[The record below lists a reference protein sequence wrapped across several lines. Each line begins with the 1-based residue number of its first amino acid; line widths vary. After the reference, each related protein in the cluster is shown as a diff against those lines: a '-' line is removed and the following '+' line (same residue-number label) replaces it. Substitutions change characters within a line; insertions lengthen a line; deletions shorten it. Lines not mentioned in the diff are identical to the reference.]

1 MNCPSCQAVSP
12 SGAKFCMSC
21 GSALAASCPQCN
33 TELPPDAQF
42 CFSCGHKMGSEA
54 STPAPAPAPA
64 AAPEPEAEAA
74 QARIEQYIPA
84 ELLAKLESARTTG
97 GMQGERRIVTMLFC
111 DVEGSTAAAEQLDP
125 EEWAEIMNGAFEH
138 LIAPVYRYEG
148 TLARLMGDAI
158 LAFFGAPIG
167 HEDDPRRAV
176 LAGLDII
183 EGIAPYREEVKK
195 RWGMDFNVRVG
206 INTGLVVVGEV
217 GSDLRVE
224 YTALGD
230 AVNLASRME
239 QTAEAGTVQITDN
252 TQRLIATLFE
262 FEDIGGIVVK
272 GKAEPVQSYRVVA
285 SMDGPS
291 QMRGIVGLDSPL
303 IGRDDEMA
311 VLRGAIDDL
320 GRGSGQIV
328 SVMGEAGLG
337 KSRLVAEM
345 HHSLVAEG
353 FLNGAPSATMD
364 WYEGRCMSYQ
374 TATPYAPFIDLLT
387 RYFGLRPDQSGPER
401 FQTVKART
409 EGLLGEQAVDVTPF
423 LATLLEIELDQDAAE
438 RVRYLDPPLIREK
451 VFRAV
456 QQLVAQAASERPL
469 VLVMEDIHWI
479 DPTSL
484 ELLEQMLSLAE
495 SSPLM
500 VLSIFRPWRNEPS
513 WRLHETADRD
523 YQHRYTSVMLQPLN
537 APDCRELVAN
547 LLHVDDLPPK
557 VRALI
562 LLKAE
567 GNPFFVEEVI
577 RSLLDSGLV
586 IRKDDHWVATKDIVN
601 IAVPDTLAGVIT
613 ARLDRLDDASKRVAQ
628 TAAVIG
634 REFDYE
640 TLADVYEGGD
650 DIDAVLTDL
659 QRREMVRE
667 KSRIPHRVYSFKHAL
682 TQETVYSSL
691 LLSARRKIHRRVA
704 TCLEQMAP
712 DEVQQIARHY
722 MEAREQALALP
733 FVVAS
738 GDRAAHAY
746 ATADAIA
753 HYKQALEILETV
765 DDEQMARR
773 AYEGV
778 GGALTFA
785 YDAAGATEN
794 YHQMFHVAEKSENL
808 PMQVS
813 ALNKLGYV
821 TALFSGQFPEAE
833 KHLLDAERLASECG
847 DAAGLA
853 EMHMTY
859 CYMRTAVGDFE
870 DAEGHLAEAAE
881 IGSDLDMEEPTLF
894 GKTHLANTMI
904 YMTRFDDAWRAI
916 QVAMEATKA
925 LGNRKYEADIKAL
938 ALPMY
943 YMNMGKL
950 DAAVES
956 AREGMEMAAQIG
968 SLASECN
975 GAFSLGLVAWMRG
988 EYESAVSYHERALA
1002 AARDAGMPYLQTT
1015 ALCALGT
1022 AWLDIST
1029 DYVEKTVE
1037 YHQEALKVMEMPL
1050 GEVTGAISWADMG
1063 FCAAALGDMDQANT
1077 MFRRGLDSAT
1087 APKHMIRPRLLIGT
1101 AFVALSKGDLDEAAA
1116 NIGEARGLSE
1126 AAGMVYFGPL
1136 IDIAAGKLHQA
1147 TGHPEEAVEYFT
1159 RAADAAMKMNMRPAV
1174 WQSLEGAAEALSSL
1188 DRDEEAEAK
1197 RNQVRGIIDEIA
1209 SLFKDD
1215 DLRQQ
1220 YIKGTAGAGVGA
1232 AHGAAHT

>member
-1 MNCPSCQAVSP
+1 MNCPSCEAPSP
-12 SGAKFCMSC
+12 AGAKFCMSC
-21 GSALAASCPQCN
+21 GSSLAASCPQCN

-54 STPAPAPAPA
+54 SAPAPAPAPTPVA
-64 AAPEPEAEAA
+64 KPENA

-84 ELLAKLESARTTG
+84 ELLAKLESARVSG

-239 QTAEAGTVQITDN
+239 QTAESGTVQITDN

-262 FEDIGGIVVK
+262 FEDIGGIAVK

-303 IGRDDEMA
+303 IGRAGE
-311 VLRGAIDDL
+311 VGTLKSAIDDL

-345 HHSLVAEG
+345 HHSLVAQG
-353 FLNGAPSATMD
+353 MLNDAPSATMD

-374 TATPYAPFIDLLT
+374 TATPYAPFVDLLT
-387 RYFGLRPDQSGPER
+387 RYFGLRPDQSESER
-401 FQTVKART
+401 FQAVKERT
-409 EGLLGEQAVDVTPF
+409 EQLLGEQAVETTPF
-423 LATLLEIELDQDAAE
+423 IATLLEIELDADAAE
-438 RVRYLDPPLIREK
+438 RVRYLDPPHIRER

-456 QQLVAQAASERPL
+456 QLLVSQAASQRPL

-484 ELLEQMLSLAE
+484 ELLKQMLALTE
-495 SSPLM
+495 STPLM
-500 VLSIFRPWRNEPS
+500 ILGIFRPWRNEPS
-513 WRLHETADRD
+513 WQLHEAADRD

-537 APDCRELVAN
+537 ATDCRELVAN

-577 RSLLDSGLV
+577 RSLLDDGLV
-586 IRKDDHWVATKDIVN
+586 IRQDDHWVATKDIVN

-613 ARLDRLDDASKRVAQ
+613 ARLDRLDDTSKRVAQ
-628 TAAVIG
+628 TASVIG
-634 REFDYE
+634 REFSYD
-640 TLADVYEGGD
+640 TLSDVYEGED
-650 DIDAVLTDL
+650 DIDAILTDL
-659 QRREMVRE
+659 QRRELVRE
-667 KSRIPHRVYSFKHAL
+667 KSRIPQRVYSFKHAL
-682 TQETVYSSL
+682 TQETIYSSL
-691 LLSARRKIHRRVA
+691 LLSSRRKVHRRVA
-704 TCLEQMAP
+704 SCLEQMAP
-712 DEVQQIARHY
+712 DDVQQIARHY
-722 MEAREQALALP
+722 LEAREQALALP

-746 ATADAIA
+746 ATDAAVA
-753 HYKQALEILETV
+753 HYKQALGILESV
-765 DDEQMARR
+765 EDIDMARR

-785 YDAAGATEN
+785 FDAAGASEN
-794 YHQMFHVAEKSENL
+794 YHHMFHLAEESENL

-821 TALFSGQFPEAE
+821 TALYSGQFPEAE
-833 KHLLDAERLASECG
+833 KHLADAERLAGECG
-847 DAAGLA
+847 DSAGLA

-881 IGSDLDMEEPTLF
+881 IGDDLDMEEPTLF
-894 GKTHLANTMI
+894 GKTHLANTMV

-916 QVAMEATKA
+916 QVAIEAAKE
-925 LGNRKYEADIKAL
+925 LGNRKYESEIKAL
-938 ALPMY
+938 TIPFY
-943 YMNMGKL
+943 YLNLGKL
-950 DAAVES
+950 DAASES
-956 AREGMEMAAQIG
+956 AKAGMELAAEIG
-968 SLASECN
+968 ALDNESC
-975 GAFSLGLVAWMRG
+975 GAFALGQVAWLQG
-988 EYESAVSYHERALA
+988 DYEQAVSFQERAVA
-1002 AARDAGMPYLQTT
+1002 AARGSGVPYLQSM
-1015 ALCALGT
+1015 AICALGT
-1022 AWLDIST
+1022 AWLDISM
-1029 DYVEKTVE
+1029 DYVEKTVG
-1037 YHQEALKVMEMPL
+1037 YHQETLEVMGKPL

-1063 FCAAALGDMDQANT
+1063 FCAAALGDMEQANE
-1077 MFRRGLDSAT
+1077 MFRKGLDNPT

-1101 AFVALSKGDLDEAAA
+1101 AFVALSKGNFDEAAA
-1116 NIGEARGLSE
+1116 NIREARGLSE
-1126 AAGMVYFGPL
+1126 AAGMHYFGPL
-1136 IDIAAGKLHQA
+1136 INIAEGKLHQA
-1147 TGHPEEAVEYFT
+1147 GDHHEEAYEYFSK
-1159 RAADAAMKMNMRPAV
+1159 AADAAMEMGMRPGA
-1174 WQSLEGAAEALSSL
+1174 WQALAGAAEALSSL
-1188 DRDEEAEAK
+1188 GRDTEAEAK
-1197 RNQVRGIIDEIA
+1197 RNQIRGIIDEIA
-1209 SLFKDD
+1209 ALFTDK

-1220 YIKGTAGAGVGA
+1220 YLKGAAGAGATPTSGA
-1232 AHGAAHT
+1232 AHA